1 MNDVLSE
8 YRAGDSS
15 DRAEQMLVVCD
26 WIVCGSMGCVLVR
39 GIGRVCWPNGI
50 LSWAGFLQEGPN
62 GGILAGICGFSG
74 SQRCSCCE
82 QPCARGTRGDGK
94 SRLPRSS

>member
-26 WIVCGSMGCVLVR
+26 WSVCGSMGCVLVR
-39 GIGRVCWPNGI
+39 GIGRV
-50 LSWAGFLQEGPN
+50 S
-62 GGILAGICGFSG
+62 
-74 SQRCSCCE
+74 
-82 QPCARGTRGDGK
+82 
-94 SRLPRSS
+94 